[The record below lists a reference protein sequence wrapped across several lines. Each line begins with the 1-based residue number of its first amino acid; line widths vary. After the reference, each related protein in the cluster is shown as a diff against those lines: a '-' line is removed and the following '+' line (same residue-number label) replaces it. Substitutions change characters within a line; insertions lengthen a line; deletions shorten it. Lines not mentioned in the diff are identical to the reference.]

1 MNASHKYGYTHTE
14 FQGEENS
21 AYLTELKLVTG
32 KIL

>member
-1 MNASHKYGYTHTE
+1 MYGYTHQA

-32 KIL
+32 KVLGNK